1 MRVISLL
8 VLLGF
13 TLVSPASAL
22 GQDQVAPPF
31 SKLFRPSTPLLKP
44 GTPVSS
50 PDGNT
55 GNRLLP
61 PPVQQPR
68 VVCGMTMIPVDPSFD
83 ANIRRPVPPSG
94 AKFTIKTVKPPVCG
108 Q

>member
-22 GQDQVAPPF
+22 AESQVAPPF
-31 SKLFRPSTPLLKP
+31 SKLFRPASPVLRQ
-44 GTPVSS
+44 GTPAT
-50 PDGNT
+50 PPGGNLT
-55 GNRLLP
+55 NQAAP
-61 PPVQQPR
+61 PFQPPK

-94 AKFTIKTVKPPVCG
+94 AKFTIKTVKPSLCG

>member
-1 MRVISLL
+1 MRVISLF

-13 TLVSPASAL
+13 TLVSPAAAL
-22 GQDQVAPPF
+22 GQAQVAPPF
-31 SKLFRPSTPLLKP
+31 SKLFRPSTPLLRP
-44 GTPVSS
+44 GAGVSP

-55 GNRLLP
+55 ANL
-61 PPVQQPR
+61 PVQPPLSPR
-68 VVCGMTMIPVDPSFD
+68 VVCGMTMIPLDPSFD

-94 AKFTIKTVKPPVCG
+94 EKFTIKALKPPVCG